1 MTQGPYEDDD
11 GMAGDDPAA
20 YLAQE
25 AREAPAAEE
34 IPSTVEPEVTERPVH
49 VGGMLATP
57 EN

>member
-1 MTQGPYEDDD
+1 
-11 GMAGDDPAA
+11 MAGDDPAA